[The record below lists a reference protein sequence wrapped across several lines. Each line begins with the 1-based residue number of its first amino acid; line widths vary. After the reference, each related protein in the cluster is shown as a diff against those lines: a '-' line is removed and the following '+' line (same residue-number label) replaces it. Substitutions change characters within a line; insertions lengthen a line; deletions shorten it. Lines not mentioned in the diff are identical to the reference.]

1 MLLSE
6 TAIVGIITAVAG
18 SSCLTQWLAT
28 RKESKLT
35 KEEKD
40 TLRDLSERI
49 ARREAHD
56 EISDEADRALLFDKL
71 ARLHAETVEQGL
83 PVSVTDKQRAEN
95 AYRVYEKLGGNGVGR
110 HFYEELIRSHAAQPP
125 SDTDKETT

>member
-49 ARREAHD
+49 DRREAHD
-56 EISDEADRALLFDKL
+56 QLTDEAMKALLFDKI
-71 ARLHAETVEQGL
+71 ARLHAATVEKGR
-83 PVSVTDKQRAEN
+83 PVGTADKQRAEV
-95 AYRVYEKLGGNGVGR
+95 AYRAYSALGGNGVGK
-110 HFYEELIRSHAAQPP
+110 HYYEELIQAHSATGEEA
-125 SDTDKETT
+125 T